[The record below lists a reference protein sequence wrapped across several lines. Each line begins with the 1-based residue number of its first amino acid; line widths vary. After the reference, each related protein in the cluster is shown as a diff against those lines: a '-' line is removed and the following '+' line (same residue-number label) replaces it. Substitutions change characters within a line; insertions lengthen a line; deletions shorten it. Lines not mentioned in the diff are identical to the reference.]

1 MTTEE
6 FFDLFLLELD
16 KNPNL
21 RNYYKFLNNRKKS
34 VFNFRRNYYL
44 QRLNYINE
52 NLKFQPS
59 SIWDC
64 GCGFGTTAIFLALN
78 GHAVFGNT
86 LEYYFEQ
93 IPERLNYWKK
103 FGDLSKLELS
113 YQNVFD
119 IHSEKKYDYIIAQD
133 TLHHLEPL
141 DNALTIICGS
151 LKSTGKLIVI
161 EVNGS
166 NIIERSRYFIQ
177 RGNKRIIE
185 IYDEKLQKTYKLG
198 NENVRPLKKWN
209 KILQDNSL
217 CIEEKSI
224 IYIRLFFPVIHRII
238 SSDLLGRLESGLWK
252 RSALLRNY
260 FYFGLNFIAIK
271 KDNEDC
277 R

>member
-1 MTTEE
+1 MTTED
-6 FFDLFLLELD
+6 FFNLLLLELD

-21 RNYYKFLNNRKKS
+21 RNYYKFLNNKEKS
-34 VFNFRRNYYL
+34 VFSFRRNYYL

-52 NLKFQPS
+52 NLKSQPS
-59 SIWDC
+59 TIWDC
-64 GCGFGTTAIFLALN
+64 GCGYGTTAIFLALN
-78 GHAVFGNT
+78 GHTVFGNT

-93 IPERLNYWKK
+93 IPERLNYWGK
-103 FGDLSKLELS
+103 FGDLGKLELS

-119 IHSEKKYDYIIAQD
+119 IPAGNKYDYIIAQD
-133 TLHHLEPL
+133 TLHHLEPI
-141 DNALTIICGS
+141 DEALTIISNS
-151 LKSTGKLIVI
+151 LKNNGKLIAI

-185 IYDEKLQKTYKLG
+185 IYDEKLQKTYQLG
-198 NENVRPLKKWN
+198 NENVRPLKKWD
-209 KILQDNSL
+209 KILQHNGL
-217 CIEEKSI
+217 CIEKKSI
-224 IYIRLFFPVIHRII
+224 IYIRLFFPLIHRIL

-252 RSALLRNY
+252 RNTLLRNY
-260 FYFGLNFIAIK
+260 FYFGLNFTALK